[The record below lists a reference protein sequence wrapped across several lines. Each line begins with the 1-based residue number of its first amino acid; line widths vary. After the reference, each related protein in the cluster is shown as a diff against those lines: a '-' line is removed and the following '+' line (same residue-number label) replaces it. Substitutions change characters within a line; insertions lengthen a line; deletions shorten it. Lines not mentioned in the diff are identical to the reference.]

1 MNLLKLFKKPYK
13 MVQYSVFYDMNT
25 TVFAY
30 APLEAEIANP
40 YPINQNV
47 FIFPEEENVIIK
59 KIKSNFTVLNIIA
72 QDRAVKQW
80 SVNFQLLNR
89 TEGLINTYPA
99 RVANPLSGSW
109 SVPGTSPV
117 YTGTVNSSKS
127 TTKFDR
133 GILAGGIRIATISQ
147 LGESPLLAPFANFVR
162 VDISVYYVDNDRK
175 KLLC

>member
-1 MNLLKLFKKPYK
+1 M
-13 MVQYSVFYDMNT
+13 
-25 TVFAY
+25 TVFMY
-30 APLEAEIANP
+30 APLQAEISNP

-59 KIKSNFTVLNIIA
+59 KIKSNFTVVNAGIN
-72 QDRAVKQW
+72 DRAVKQW

-89 TEGLINTYPA
+89 TEGLISTYPT

-127 TTKFDR
+127 TTKFDQ
-133 GILAGGIRIATISQ
+133 GVLAGGIRIATISQ

-175 KLLC
+175 LLC